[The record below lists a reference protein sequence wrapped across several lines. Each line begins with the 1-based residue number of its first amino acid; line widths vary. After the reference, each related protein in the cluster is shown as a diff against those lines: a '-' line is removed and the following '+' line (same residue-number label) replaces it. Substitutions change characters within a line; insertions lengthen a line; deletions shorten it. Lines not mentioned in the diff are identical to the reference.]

1 MRYALSMMA
10 VAGLCAAANADIIGF
25 NGQEYHTVDWTSVS
39 SESNTASG
47 QAGSIGVSFQTMN
60 ITSDIVT
67 TNDYTGAAGYNNLS
81 YGSGS
86 FGSINMMAG
95 MIGTSSLSFDGQV
108 SSVLVIIGAPNDD
121 TPQNLLG
128 AAVWDF
134 SDDYNMSL
142 ADTTEANGLVLE
154 SGNLFMNGLGNT
166 NQIGG
171 VFAIDGI
178 MDGFSWDQ
186 DSFAGLDQTQ
196 VTFAVSTV
204 PAPATGLALVLP
216 AAFAARRRR

>member
-1 MRYALSMMA
+1 MMA

-39 SESNTASG
+39 SDSNTASG
-47 QAGSIGVSFQTMN
+47 QAGGVGVSFETMN
-60 ITSDIVT
+60 ITSDLVT
-67 TNDYTGAAGYNNLS
+67 TNDYNGASGFTNLS
-81 YGSGS
+81 YGSGV

-95 MIGTSSLSFDGQV
+95 MVGTSSLSFDGQV
-108 SSVLVIIGAPNDD
+108 SSVLIIIRAPNDS

-134 SDDYNMSL
+134 SDDYTMSL
-142 ADTTEANGLVLE
+142 ADSTEANGLVLE
-154 SGNLFMNGLGNT
+154 TGNMFMNGLGNT
-166 NQIGG
+166 SQIGG
-171 VFAIDGI
+171 VIAIDGI

-186 DSFAGLDQTQ
+186 STFAGLDQTQ
-196 VTFAVSTV
+196 VTFAVSTTV